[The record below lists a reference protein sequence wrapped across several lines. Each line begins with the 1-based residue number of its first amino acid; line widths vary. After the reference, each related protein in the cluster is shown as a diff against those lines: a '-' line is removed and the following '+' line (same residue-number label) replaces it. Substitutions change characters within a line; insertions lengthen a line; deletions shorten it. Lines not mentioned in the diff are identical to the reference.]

1 MLYFTTHYTT
11 LHYTT
16 SLSVG
21 MRAQLAALSAEQE
34 AIAGVVGSNE
44 SHLTHSL
51 ARFDMLSQK
60 TGV

>member
-1 MLYFTTHYTT
+1 
-11 LHYTT
+11 
-16 SLSVG
+16 